1 MKKIFYSYEEF
12 AKDSKLLADKIKS
25 YNPDALIA
33 IARGGLTLGH
43 FLAQA
48 LNIREIYT
56 LNSIHYE
63 NSKKLDILNIFNIPN
78 LNGLNRAV
86 LVDDIIDSGE
96 TMAEILKLLNSQYP
110 NCEFKVATLFY
121 KSSAILKPDWS
132 INEANCWIDFFWEKI

>member
-121 KSSAILKPDWS
+121 KSSAVLKPDWS

>member
-12 AKDSKLLADKIKS
+12 AKDSKLLADKIKV

-132 INEANCWIDFFWEKI
+132 INEADCWIDFFWEKI

>member
-12 AKDSKLLADKIKS
+12 AKDSKLLADKIKV

-121 KSSAILKPDWS
+121 KSSAILKPDWL